1 MFITEDIRRAVIIVF
16 REDYRQVMTE
26 LGKSAILHS
35 LSDDGNAD
43 RGEESS
49 AYSMVR
55 MISMRLDAIIS
66 DITPGLVKAEF
77 SDLAID
83 VAAGRDYA
91 SDEILLK
98 RMQRQYNRYRMLDD
112 IFAKEIAS
120 LERKMNEMKDLADL
134 PDLTGTAY
142 FSVVRGRLDGDFRH
156 SAASCY
162 VVRRNNAMLA
172 MCPSGYR
179 EEMMAAL
186 REAGFEQA
194 GGGNFK
200 QEFDRI
206 ERRCEYLRERRK
218 YLGRTIGEKKVLWG
232 KILTNLVSV
241 YPDLEVLDREGTKWR
256 YLKNLVVMNGWI
268 EKKRENEL
276 RNILH
281 TTASHGIFINVY
293 GRIESLRSNPP
304 VRLKNASI
312 VKPFES
318 LVKSMGMPGNSEI
331 DPTPLAGI
339 IYMFLFGMMFGDL
352 GQGFVLVLAGILIYM
367 HGKSQNSENRYLG
380 AMLAYCGISTM
391 VWGVLYGS
399 FFSNEHILKAFLF
412 HPSEKIM
419 ELFFLA
425 VGAGA
430 LCILIA
436 LLLNVVNTFMSG
448 GMASVVLE
456 HGALPSLL
464 MYSGGVLMMV
474 HYLVHGSLPGFS
486 AVWILPGS
494 AVFFLVM
501 RGAVGALLLPGTH
514 VFPHGAGEYIVET
527 LADMVEMVSSF
538 VANTISFIRAGAF
551 ALSHAGLGYA
561 FYSLASILPG
571 SESGP
576 AGVAVIVTGNIFII
590 LLEGLLCGIQSL
602 RLEYY
607 ELFSRFYRGDGV
619 EFSPFRFSRIT
630 LTGGAT

>member
-1 MFITEDIRRAVIIVF
+1 MFITEDIRRVVIIVF
-16 REDYRQVMTE
+16 RDDYRRVMTE
-26 LGKSAILHS
+26 LGKAAILHS
-35 LSDDGNAD
+35 RSDGGNAEG
-43 RGEESS
+43 GEESS
-49 AYSMVR
+49 AYNMVR
-55 MISMRLDAIIS
+55 MIAMRLDAIIR
-66 DITPGLVKAEF
+66 DIAPGLVKAES
-77 SDLAID
+77 SDSAID
-83 VAAGRDYA
+83 VAAGRDYN
-91 SDEILLK
+91 SDEIILK

-120 LERKMNEMKDLADL
+120 LEKKMNETKDLADL

-142 FSVVRGRLDGDFRH
+142 FSVVRGYLDGDFRQ
-156 SAASCY
+156 SAADCY
-162 VVRRNNAMLA
+162 VVRRNNAVLA
-172 MCPSGYR
+172 MCPSTYR
-179 EEMMAAL
+179 GEMISAL
-186 REAGFEQA
+186 RKAGFEQA
-194 GGGNFK
+194 DGRNFK
-200 QEFDRI
+200 QEFEKI
-206 ERRCEYLRERRK
+206 EHRCEYLRERRK
-218 YLGRTIGEKKVLWG
+218 CLGRIIGEKRVIWE

-241 YPDLEVLDREGTKWR
+241 YPDLEVLDREGAKWR
-256 YLKNLVVMNGWI
+256 YLKNLVVMSGWI
-268 EKKRENEL
+268 EKKRENEF

-281 TTASHGIFINVY
+281 ANASCGIFVHVY

-304 VRLKNASI
+304 VRLKNASL
-312 VKPFES
+312 VKPFET
-318 LVKSMGMPGNSEI
+318 LVKSMGIPGNSEI

-352 GQGFVLVLAGILIYM
+352 GQGFVLILAGFVIYM
-367 HGKSQNSENRYLG
+367 HGRSQNSESRYLG

-419 ELFFLA
+419 ELFLLA
-425 VGAGA
+425 VGTGA
-430 LCILIA
+430 LCIVIA
-436 LLLNVVNTFMSG
+436 LLLNVVNTFITG
-448 GMASVVLE
+448 GIASVVME

-464 MYSGGVLMMV
+464 MYSGGILIIVYYFM
-474 HYLVHGSLPGFS
+474 HGSLPGFS

-494 AVFFLVM
+494 AILLLVM
-501 RGAVGALLLPGTH
+501 RGAFGALLLPGTH

-527 LADMVEMVSSF
+527 LADMVEMISSF

-571 SESGP
+571 SVTGA
-576 AGVAVIVTGNIFII
+576 AGVAVIITGNIFII

-630 LTGGAT
+630 FTGGAT